1 MGPRNLL
8 PMQINRTET
17 AYQHKLNCL
26 ADAVSGVKAHLLC
39 QLQALDEK
47 MTAKLERSALL
58 RCYHQPHY
66 RLHYQPPPPPPTTAS
81 TPGPTVCCQDKEAP
95 NAMPMESPAALQD
108 VSFRGSVILTGSQGD
123 YFVVPPPDAVNSAL
137 QACRSRR
144 NLAARLAAKIFAVPE
159 RSGRNCRCVVGKK
172 AVDIYKVKAIYDACM
187 QQFPCRVLRSG

>member
-26 ADAVSGVKAHLLC
+26 ADTVSGVKAHLLC

-47 MTAKLERSALL
+47 VTAKSERSALH

-66 RLHYQPPPPPPTTAS
+66 RLHYQPHNHLHLQLPVHRGQRCAAKTRRHPMR
-81 TPGPTVCCQDKEAP
+81 CQW
-95 NAMPMESPAALQD
+95 SPQLLFQ
-108 VSFRGSVILTGSQGD
+108 GSVILTGSQGD
-123 YFVVPPPDAVNSAL
+123 YFVVPPPNAVNSAL

-172 AVDIYKVKAIYDACM
+172 AVDIFKVKAIYDACM